1 VAVRSELGRR
11 GGSISRNRWIVH
23 VALILAFLAAVVSAI
38 FLSRKYLGHSG
49 VTDHSIIGLVVLALV
64 GVHLFQRRR
73 TVGRLLSRLAGG
85 RNSTQTRPRQA
96 AFDLFLWLLTLNAVV
111 SGVVDFLAGHTIYLP
126 IPGPPILQKWH
137 AMSVL
142 VLLVYVI
149 VHVVRRRARL
159 RTSRIR

>member
-11 GGSISRNRWIVH
+11 GGPISRNRWIVH

-38 FLSRKYLGHSG
+38 FLSKKYVEHSG
-49 VTDHSIIGLVVLALV
+49 VTDHSIIGLVVLVLV

-85 RNSTQTRPRQA
+85 RNSTKTRSLQA
-96 AFDLFLWLLTLNAVV
+96 VSDMSLWLLTLNAMV

-126 IPGPPILQKWH
+126 IPGPNVLQKW
-137 AMSVL
+137 A
-142 VLLVYVI
+142 LLPFKW
-149 VHVVRRRARL
+149 VVWGAGR
-159 RTSRIR
+159 